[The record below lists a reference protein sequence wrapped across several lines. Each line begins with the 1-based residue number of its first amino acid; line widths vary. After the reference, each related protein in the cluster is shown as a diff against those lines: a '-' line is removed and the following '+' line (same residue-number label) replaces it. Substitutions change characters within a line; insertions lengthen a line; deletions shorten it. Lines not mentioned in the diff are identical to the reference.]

1 MRDLRADWKRWS
13 RTERAVASVLVA
25 AMLIGAPALPFLI
38 AMH

>member
-25 AMLIGAPALPFLI
+25 AMAIAVPALPFLI
-38 AMH
+38 AIH